1 MTSFI
6 FPFRKPGYYNV
17 NILFPCMLIVC
28 LALTMFWMPAE
39 AGEKVSLGITV
50 MLAFSV
56 FQLVIAEQTPKTS
69 EFYPVLG
76 TEL

>member
-1 MTSFI
+1 
-6 FPFRKPGYYNV
+6 
-17 NILFPCMLIVC
+17 MLIVC
-28 LALTMFWMPAE
+28 LALAMFWMPPE

-69 EFYPVLG
+69 DYYPVLG
-76 TEL
+76 NVKFLF